1 MNKIIKGLMFILA
14 VGFSGLSSASTINFF
29 AYGADGSD
37 VNDAGIGI
45 PPSQNIIIGYD
56 SSNWASINSA
66 TLSVKMVDDSSGLL
80 PLFEYADITSIN
92 GGADPGVTSVEV
104 AFWSDW
110 YWDIDVSSFLTLG
123 MASSTLDFDLVSNS
137 YGWFGSIGDYVFHN
151 ARLSVDYN
159 AIPNA
164 VPVPAAL
171 FLFAPALLGFL
182 GLRRKAQA

>member
-1 MNKIIKGLMFILA
+1 MKKIINGLAFILV

-29 AYGADGSD
+29 AQSTD
-37 VNDAGIGI
+37 VDLRI
-45 PPSQNIIIGYD
+45 PPARSIDINYD

-66 TLSVKMVDDSSGLL
+66 TLSVKMRDDSAGIV

-92 GGADPGVTSVEV
+92 GGADPHVYSVEV
-104 AFWSDW
+104 GHHSAW
-110 YWDIDVSSFLTLG
+110 YWNIDVSSYLTLG
-123 MASSTLDFDLVSNS
+123 MASILNFDLVSKR
-137 YGWFGSIGDYVFHN
+137 YGFFGLKGDYKFNN
-151 ARLSVDYN
+151 AQLSVDYN

-171 FLFAPALLGFL
+171 FLFAPALLGLL

>member
-1 MNKIIKGLMFILA
+1 MNKVIKGLMFTLA
-14 VGFSGLSSASTINFF
+14 VGFSGFSSASTIDLF
-29 AYGADGSD
+29 AHGSD
-37 VNDAGIGI
+37 QYTKI
-45 PPSQNIIIGYD
+45 PPDLNVSIGYD

-66 TLSVKMVDDSSGLL
+66 YLSVKMVDDQLIDRM
-80 PLFEYADITSIN
+80 ERADITSIN
-92 GGADPGVTSVEV
+92 GGGDPGVTSVEV
-104 AFWSDW
+104 AVWSDW
-110 YWDIDVSSFLTLG
+110 YWDIDVSSYLTMG
-123 MASSTLDFDLVSNS
+123 MASILNFDLVSL
-137 YGWFGSIGDYVFHN
+137 GGKKRDYIFNN